1 LLFLLPEFGSHVW
14 ISGFESRPENLDQI
28 LGATQEKFPAVSV
41 QLVDLNKVA
50 GSRYLLLAVFN
61 ALKSFQSK
69 HPISRTLGMEILLYV
84 AADRQIIEA
93 PKKVGVTSSTR
104 KTAALAVGSSTDLV
118 SRVGDFLSELLNQK
132 PRDELVD
139 EWPAGRIANVRLAFD
154 IGDKELNATIR
165 KNGSVVEA
173 IQRLVIER
181 SAMLTIKK

>member
-1 LLFLLPEFGSHVW
+1 
-14 ISGFESRPENLDQI
+14 
-28 LGATQEKFPAVSV
+28 
-41 QLVDLNKVA
+41 
-50 GSRYLLLAVFN
+50 
-61 ALKSFQSK
+61 
-69 HPISRTLGMEILLYV
+69 MEILLYV

-93 PKKVGVTSSTR
+93 PKKVGITPSTR

-118 SRVGDFLSELLNQK
+118 SGVGDFLSELLNQK

-139 EWPAGRIANVRLAFD
+139 EWPAERIANVRLAFD